1 VGRKLLFKRA
11 WVVLAIATAALSVR
25 AQNSGVTAEG
35 QIPALKVSVVDDKL
49 APAGW
54 ARYQVDDPAIFS
66 AIFPRQP
73 EAKSTIASGS
83 DGGSLVR
90 SYIASSDTAGY
101 GIIYMTDQEGT
112 VEVKTDEQKKTSF
125 NNFIHGFANG
135 FLGIERG
142 KENTKFRI
150 TTEQQVRI
158 SNLDGYEKEFI
169 LGDFQ
174 GRAQMVFTGR
184 KKFAVIA
191 FWTEKNPVKEHD
203 TFFSSFILNPQR

>member
-1 VGRKLLFKRA
+1 VSRNLLYKGA
-11 WVVLAIATAALSVR
+11 CIVLAIATITVSAL
-25 AQNSGVTAEG
+25 AQNSGTTAEEE
-35 QIPALKVSVVDDKL
+35 IPALKISVVDDKL

-54 ARYQVDDPAIFS
+54 TRYQIDDPAIFS

-73 EAKSTIASGS
+73 EAKSAHTSGS

-101 GIIYMTDQEGT
+101 GIVYLTDQEGT

-135 FLGIERG
+135 FLGIEQG
-142 KENTKFRI
+142 KENPKFRI
-150 TTEQQVRI
+150 TTERQVRI

-174 GRAQMVFTGR
+174 GRAQMLFMGR
-184 KKFAVIA
+184 KKFVVVA
-191 FWTEKNPVKEHD
+191 FWNEKNPVNERD
-203 TFFSSFILNPQR
+203 TFFSAFILNPQR